1 MSICNS
7 VLNIV
12 NHVCNS
18 LYMSLFLVAD
28 DESSIFQLLLRTDQ
42 KDTFTELIF
51 SPFLFKKNLVFT
63 QNEQSSRLN
72 LAIHHCKISMN

>member
-1 MSICNS
+1 
-7 VLNIV
+7 
-12 NHVCNS
+12 
-18 LYMSLFLVAD
+18 MSLFLVVDD

-51 SPFLFKKNLVFT
+51 SPFLFLKNLVFT